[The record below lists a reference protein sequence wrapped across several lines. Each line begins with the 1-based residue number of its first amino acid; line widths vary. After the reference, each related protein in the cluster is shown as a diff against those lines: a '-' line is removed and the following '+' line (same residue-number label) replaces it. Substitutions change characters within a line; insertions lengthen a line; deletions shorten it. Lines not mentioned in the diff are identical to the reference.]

1 MMTLGLPVRVARF
14 FLVQRTKTGKIYQIT
29 IKYIYQMAVKYNK
42 RTQKDQHLPLQV
54 PPKFTQIRLFGLKL
68 FHLAALPAVA
78 KVA

>member
-1 MMTLGLPVRVARF
+1 
-14 FLVQRTKTGKIYQIT
+14 
-29 IKYIYQMAVKYNK
+29 MAVKYNK